1 MTRRLLQFAGV
12 ALVTGLVGVA
22 QVPRDGSRVTLER
35 GESIIAGTLVADDA
49 NAAPIRRARVTLT
62 ELTRS
67 ASRIV
72 MTDDAGRF
80 VFVELPAGRYQLTVT
95 KAAWLNAS
103 YGATRP
109 GGSGTAIALRSAER
123 MTSLVVKMVRGAV
136 ISGTV
141 RDERGQPAAGVT
153 VAVIHPRL
161 RDGEATLPTASPTAV
176 ATTDENGEFR
186 AYGLPP
192 GNMVVAALRGGS
204 RASSTADAFRPTS
217 AAEIQRA
224 ERGEAIDP
232 TTRPGPVTWAMSFH
246 PNAIDPADAVPIPL
260 AAGEERQG
268 IDITL
273 RLVPVARVKGV
284 VVGPDGAPRAGAQL
298 TLTSM
303 GPRLSGGTGING
315 LLLTSTDRDGRYEF
329 PAVLPG
335 SYSLVAGA
343 TRTPVGQATG
353 EHSDHELTGALYAM
367 TELSM
372 MGQDLDVPL
381 ALHPMLTV
389 SGRVVFEGDATTEA
403 GGLIVRLNRVG
414 RPFEGT
420 GGAHTLTPSTTSFT
434 MQGILPGRYQLTL
447 RAPAGS
453 PWVARSSILRGQDS
467 LDVPVEVRP
476 GENVSDWVLT
486 ITNRPSEL
494 TGVLLDAGGQ
504 PAPEYFIVV
513 FSVDRPFWSPP
524 SRRIAQTRPGQD
536 GRFSVKGLPA
546 GEYFIAAISD
556 LDPGQSLD
564 AAVLDRLIPAAA
576 RVRVADGQL
585 TSQDLKIGRE

>member
-1 MTRRLLQFAGV
+1 
-12 ALVTGLVGVA
+12 
-22 QVPRDGSRVTLER
+22 
-35 GESIIAGTLVADDA
+35 
-49 NAAPIRRARVTLT
+49 
-62 ELTRS
+62 
-67 ASRIV
+67 
-72 MTDDAGRF
+72 
-80 VFVELPAGRYQLTVT
+80 
-95 KAAWLNAS
+95 
-103 YGATRP
+103 
-109 GGSGTAIALRSAER
+109 

-153 VAVIHPRL
+153 VAVLQPRL
-161 RDGEATLPTASPTAV
+161 RDGEPTLPTAAPTAV
-176 ATTDENGEFR
+176 ATTDDNGEFR

-246 PNAIDPADAVPIPL
+246 PNAIDPADASPIPL

-315 LLLTSTDRDGRYEF
+315 SLDASTDADGRYEF

-335 SYSLVAGA
+335 GYSLVVGA
-343 TRTPVGQATG
+343 TAKPVVSIPG
-353 EHSDHELTGALYAM
+353 EHVDHVLTGALYAM
-367 TELSM
+367 TEVTM
-372 MGQDLDVPL
+372 TGQDLDIPL
-381 ALHPMLTV
+381 TLQPMLTV
-389 SGRVVFEGDATTEA
+389 SGRVVVEGDPALSVAGLMARLQRVGPSIGA
-403 GGLIVRLNRVG
+403 GGSSQ
-414 RPFEGT
+414 
-420 GGAHTLTPSTTSFT
+420 ALTPSKTSFT

-453 PWVARSSILRGQDS
+453 PWVAKSSILRGQDS
-467 LDVPVEVRP
+467 LDVPVEIRP